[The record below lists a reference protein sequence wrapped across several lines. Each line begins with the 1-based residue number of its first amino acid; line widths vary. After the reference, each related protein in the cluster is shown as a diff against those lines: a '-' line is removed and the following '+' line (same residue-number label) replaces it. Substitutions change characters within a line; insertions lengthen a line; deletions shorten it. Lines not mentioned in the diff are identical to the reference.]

1 LGRGSSSKGGGRK
14 AVAVGALGPAR
25 GSAAAPQWGGGVAM
39 VESRSAASGE
49 KEEMGGDKR
58 EVEDG
63 CTCGLT

>member
-1 LGRGSSSKGGGRK
+1 
-14 AVAVGALGPAR
+14 VGALGPAR